1 MPMLSHTTRR
11 MTGARTLLF
20 SLAVVSAVPVSGQS
34 ISPKF
39 AWPATASAE
48 LMSTGDSRS
57 SMAGRLDSARYR
69 TRSKIEVRPDAR
81 GLLISTG
88 PTETLEGSVGGANGP
103 SIAGMLSM
111 VTRYLV
117 SREGRFLELT
127 DTAVM
132 KRQLDSAAQPL
143 MAQMASLPP
152 QMREGMSSVFS
163 IATMQTQTE
172 RSWWQQTGA
181 LISRS
186 WAPGDSLVL
195 RYDEPLPTL
204 PGAKIPFTQVMRY
217 AGAVSCPTGST
228 VSNCWRFT
236 SSIEVDKGGLRSAM
250 LQMLKQL
257 GVNDESMLDQ
267 IPIPITT
274 ISMAMVYDAATSRLV
289 EQTVESRVEA
299 PGAPAMNV
307 PPTSVRT
314 DVVTRYTWK

>member
-1 MPMLSHTTRR
+1 MQMSTIPR
-11 MTGARTLLF
+11 MAGTGLILF
-20 SLAVVSAVPVSGQS
+20 SAAVIFAAPVHGQS

-39 AWPATASAE
+39 TWPSTATAE
-48 LMSTGDSRS
+48 LISTGDSRS
-57 SMAGRLDSARYR
+57 SLAGRLDSTRYR
-69 TRSKIEVRPDAR
+69 TRSRIEVRPDAR
-81 GLLISTG
+81 GLLISSG

-103 SIAGMLSM
+103 SMAGMLSM

-127 DTAVM
+127 DTVVM
-132 KRQLDSAAQPL
+132 KRQLDSAAQPF
-143 MAQMASLPP
+143 MAQMANLPP
-152 QMREGMSSVFS
+152 QMREAMSSVFS

-186 WAPGDSLVL
+186 WAAGDSLVL
-195 RYDEPLPTL
+195 RYEEPLPTL

-217 AGAVSCPTGST
+217 TGAVGCPTGST
-228 VSNCWRFT
+228 VANCWRFT
-236 SSIEVDKGGLRSAM
+236 SSVDVDKAGLRRAM
-250 LQMLKQL
+250 LQMLKQM
-257 GVNDESMLDQ
+257 GVDDESMIDQ

-274 ISMAMVYDAATSRLV
+274 ITMALMYDAATSRLV
-289 EQTVESRVEA
+289 EQTVETRVEA

-314 DVVTRYTWK
+314 DIVTRYTWK